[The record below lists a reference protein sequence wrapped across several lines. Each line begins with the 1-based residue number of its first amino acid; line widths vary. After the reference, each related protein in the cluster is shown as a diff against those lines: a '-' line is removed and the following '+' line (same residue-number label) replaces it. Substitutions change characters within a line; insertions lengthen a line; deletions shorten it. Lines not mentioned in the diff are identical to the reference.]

1 MQNRRCEMKTGV
13 CDNCGEEAELWTM
26 QEMNIGRH
34 KKLFCPK
41 CYGSAD
47 NAAKVYTIDFHR
59 RRRKE
64 EKK

>member
-1 MQNRRCEMKTGV
+1 VKTGI
-13 CDNCGEEAELWTM
+13 CDNCGEEVELWTM

-41 CYGSAD
+41 CYGAAD
-47 NAAKVYTIDFHR
+47 DEVRHYTIKFHQR
-59 RRRKE
+59 RKKE